1 MTCLDWRDRLWS
13 AASLQLGEANAQ
25 REPDQQSSLTQP
37 APEAQGGWDTAAD
50 KRSFNHKWILPWRPG

>member
-25 REPDQQSSLTQP
+25 REPDQQSSLPQP
-37 APEAQGGWDTAAD
+37 APEAQGG
-50 KRSFNHKWILPWRPG
+50 